1 MSDSADYDAV
11 NVPDGKPREDYSYV
25 ERRAEILERIER
37 AGHPNALNKSELAR
51 EYGVSHTSIGRD
63 FDALAEYVAENLSRD
78 HSFVMDRVL
87 RGAVRDLVEE
97 GEHYK
102 AVKAAEK
109 WYDWLADVGEVTRA
123 PERRELDMEATVAH
137 EQTET
142 DDYVLITDDEAV

>member
-1 MSDSADYDAV
+1 MSDSTDYGAV
-11 NVPDGKPREDYSYV
+11 NVPDGKPREDYSYM

-78 HSFVMDRVL
+78 YSFVMDRVL
-87 RGAVRDLVEE
+87 RGAVRNLVEE

-109 WYDWLADVGEVTRA
+109 WYDWLADVGEVVRA
-123 PERRELDMEATVAH
+123 PERRELEMEATVAH

-142 DDYVLITDDEAV
+142 EDYVLITDDESG

>member
-1 MSDSADYDAV
+1 MSDSTDYDAV
-11 NVPDGKPREDYSYV
+11 NIPDGKPSEDYSYV

-37 AGHPNALNKSELAR
+37 VGHPNALNKSELAR

-87 RGAVRDLVEE
+87 RGAVRNLVEE

-102 AVKAAEK
+102 AVKTAEK

>member
-1 MSDSADYDAV
+1 MSESTDYEAV

-25 ERRAEILERIER
+25 ERRAEILGRIER

-63 FDALAEYVAENLSRD
+63 FDALAEYVAENLNRD

-87 RGAVRDLVEE
+87 RGAVRNLVED

-123 PERRELDMEATVAH
+123 PERRELNMEATVSH

-142 DDYVLITDDEAV
+142 EDYVLIADE

>member
-1 MSDSADYDAV
+1 
-11 NVPDGKPREDYSYV
+11 
-25 ERRAEILERIER
+25 
-37 AGHPNALNKSELAR
+37 
-51 EYGVSHTSIGRD
+51 VSHTSIGRD

-87 RGAVRDLVEE
+87 RGAVWNLVEE

-109 WYDWLADVGEVTRA
+109 WYDWLADVGEVVRA
-123 PERRELDMEATVAH
+123 PERRELEMEATVAH

-142 DDYVLITDDEAV
+142 EDYVLITDDDAVGN